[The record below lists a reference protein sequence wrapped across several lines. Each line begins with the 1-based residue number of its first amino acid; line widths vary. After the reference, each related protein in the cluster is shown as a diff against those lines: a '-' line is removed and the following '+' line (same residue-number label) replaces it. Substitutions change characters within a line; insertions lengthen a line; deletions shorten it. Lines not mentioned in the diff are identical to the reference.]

1 MPERAPDPP
10 FDLGAEHT
18 AERVCAPAIEHP
30 AEHRSPGGHAKP
42 SWRLRRRGDAP
53 DARWL
58 RWGLTPGLAVLALA
72 AQFQALRVVLQ
83 TGVWEALASA
93 SVASSASSATAILPD
108 AMPAGLAWQAVAA
121 LLAGGFVTCVLP
133 ASYRA
138 RRRVFWHIALFAFF
152 LPAAGMVVV
161 GGVLLLGYL
170 FPPPRTS
177 LAAGKVETPGFV
189 SHLVT
194 RVRHGAGMRLRA
206 RLRNVRGERDD
217 RVAALISVQALPSR
231 VTSEI
236 ARDLLADPVEE
247 VRLLAYGI
255 LDGLEKRIMQ
265 QIYAMRER
273 HESAP
278 DEDERAHAC
287 RCLAQL
293 YWELIYQNLVRGEVL
308 RFTLERVEQFAR
320 EALEQH
326 EDDASM
332 WYLLGR
338 CALLRE
344 RPEVAEMHLRQAQFH
359 SFPTE
364 RLLPWLAEAAF
375 QKRRYDRVAQLLG
388 GLGAGVSGAKGSPT
402 ATASPVVQPAV
413 RFWTR

>member
-1 MPERAPDPP
+1 MPERTSQ
-10 FDLGAEHT
+10 G
-18 AERVCAPAIEHP
+18 ERMTT
-30 AEHRSPGGHAKP
+30 G
-42 SWRLRRRGDAP
+42 RRRRQRRVGSG
-53 DARWL
+53 L
-58 RWGLTPGLAVLALA
+58 RLLQRAFALGLAVLAVA
-72 AQFQALRVVLQ
+72 AQAQALHLVIQ
-83 TGVWEALASA
+83 SEVWQAALADGGVPRVSMGA
-93 SVASSASSATAILPD
+93 V
-108 AMPAGLAWQAVAA
+108 LAWQAMAA
-121 LLAGGFVTCVLP
+121 LLAGGFVSCVLS
-133 ASYRA
+133 AGYRA
-138 RRRVFWHIALFAFF
+138 RHSAFWHIALITFF
-152 LPAAGMVVV
+152 LPGAGLCVVL
-161 GGVLLLGYL
+161 GVFLLGYL
-170 FPPPRTS
+170 FPPPREAQ
-177 LAAGKVETPGFV
+177 AAGRVTPPGFI
-189 SHLVT
+189 SHLVA

-206 RLRNVRGERDD
+206 RLRNLRGERDD

-255 LDGLEKRIMQ
+255 LDGMEKRIMQ

-273 HESAP
+273 HAAAQ

-308 RFTLERVEQFAR
+308 RFTLARVEQFAR
-320 EALEQH
+320 DTLEQH

-344 RPEVAEMHLRQAQFH
+344 TPDVAEMYLRHAQFH

-375 QKRRYDRVAQLLG
+375 QKRRYDRVSQLLG
-388 GLGAGVSGAKGSPT
+388 GLGASATGAKG
-402 ATASPVVQPAV
+402 ATASPAVQPAV

>member
-1 MPERAPDPP
+1 MPERTSQ
-10 FDLGAEHT
+10 G
-18 AERVCAPAIEHP
+18 ERVMTG
-30 AEHRSPGGHAKP
+30 R
-42 SWRLRRRGDAP
+42 RLRQRGV
-53 DARWL
+53 ARGLRLL
-58 RWGLTPGLAVLALA
+58 RWTFTLGLAGLAVV
-72 AQFQALRVVLQ
+72 AQAQALRLVLQSDAGSASTLPLMQTPDVPAASTSVVLL
-83 TGVWEALASA
+83 V
-93 SVASSASSATAILPD
+93 
-108 AMPAGLAWQAVAA
+108 LAWQAVSA
-121 LLAGGFVTCVLP
+121 LLAGGFMTCVLP
-133 ASYRA
+133 ASYLG
-138 RRRVFWHIALFAFF
+138 RRGAFWHIALITFF
-152 LPAAGMVVV
+152 LPGAGLAVVF
-161 GGVLLLGYL
+161 GVLLIGYV
-170 FPPPRTS
+170 FPPPRET
-177 LAAGKVETPGFV
+177 LAAGRVTAPGFV
-189 SHLVT
+189 SHLMA

-206 RLRNVRGERDD
+206 RLRNVQGERDD

-255 LDGLEKRIMQ
+255 LDGMEKRIMQ
-265 QIYAMRER
+265 QIYAMRDR
-273 HESAP
+273 HAAAQ

-287 RCLAQL
+287 RRLAQL

-320 EALEQH
+320 DTLEQH

-344 RPEVAEMHLRQAQFH
+344 APDVAEMYLRHAQFH

-375 QKRRYDRVAQLLG
+375 QKRRYDRVSQLLG
-388 GLGAGVSGAKGSPT
+388 GLGAGVTGAKGVAN
-402 ATASPVVQPAV
+402 ATASPAVQPAV

>member
-1 MPERAPDPP
+1 MPERTSQR
-10 FDLGAEHT
+10 G
-18 AERVCAPAIEHP
+18 V
-30 AEHRSPGGHAKP
+30 
-42 SWRLRRRGDAP
+42 WRLRQHGAERGV
-53 DARWL
+53 RLL
-58 RWGLTPGLAVLALA
+58 RGVLTWGLAALALMAQWRALCLALQGQTAGWGHVLADA
-72 AQFQALRVVLQ
+72 
-83 TGVWEALASA
+83 
-93 SVASSASSATAILPD
+93 ATAATTASMSPD
-108 AMPAGLAWQAVAA
+108 AMPDVLMWQAVAA
-121 LLAGGFVTCVLP
+121 LFAGGFMTCALP
-133 ASYRA
+133 SGYRE
-138 RRRVFWHIALFAFF
+138 RRGLFWHIALVTFF
-152 LPAAGMVVV
+152 LPVAGIVVMM
-161 GGVLLLGYL
+161 GVLLMGYL
-170 FPPPRTS
+170 FPPPRE
-177 LAAGKVETPGFV
+177 LPAAGRVDTPGFV
-189 SHLVT
+189 AHLLS
-194 RVRHGAGMRLRA
+194 RVRHGAGVRLRA

-231 VTSEI
+231 MTSEI
-236 ARDLLADPVEE
+236 ARDLLGDPVEE

-265 QIYAMRER
+265 QIFAMRDR
-273 HESAP
+273 HAAAHD
-278 DEDERAHAC
+278 DEDRAHAC
-287 RCLAQL
+287 VGLAQL

-344 RPEVAEMHLRQAQFH
+344 NADVAEMHLRQAQFH

-375 QKRRYDRVAQLLG
+375 QKRRYARVSHLLG
-388 GLGAGVSGAKGSPT
+388 GLGAGVTGAKGASS
-402 ATASPVVQPAV
+402 ATASPAVQPAV

>member
-1 MPERAPDPP
+1 MPERTP
-10 FDLGAEHT
+10 
-18 AERVCAPAIEHP
+18 ERSA
-30 AEHRSPGGHAKP
+30 AKP
-42 SWRLRRRGDAP
+42 AWRLRQNGAARGIRLV
-53 DARWL
+53 RWV
-58 RWGLTPGLAVLALA
+58 LTLALAVLAVT
-72 AQFQALRVVLQ
+72 AQWQAVRLVLQ
-83 TGVWEALASA
+83 GDAWGVS
-93 SVASSASSATAILPD
+93 SVTSD
-108 AMPAGLAWQAVAA
+108 AMPYVLAWQAVAA
-121 LLAGGFVTCVLP
+121 LFAGGFMTVALP
-133 ASYRA
+133 SGYRE
-138 RRRVFWHIALFAFF
+138 RRGVFWHIALVTFF
-152 LPAAGMVVV
+152 LPVAGMVVV
-161 GGVLLLGYL
+161 MGVLAMGYL
-170 FPPPRTS
+170 FPPPREMPS
-177 LAAGKVETPGFV
+177 AGRVSAPGFV

-206 RLRNVRGERDD
+206 RLRNVQGERDD

-236 ARDLLADPVEE
+236 ARDLLGDPVEE

-265 QIYAMRER
+265 QIFAMRDRYTAAE
-273 HESAP
+273 
-278 DEDERAHAC
+278 DDDERAHAC
-287 RCLAQL
+287 VRLAQL

-344 RPEVAEMHLRQAQFH
+344 NPDVAEMHLRQAQFH

-375 QKRRYDRVAQLLG
+375 QKRRYDRVSYLLG
-388 GLGAGVSGAKGSPT
+388 GLGAGVTGAKGAAS

>member
-1 MPERAPDPP
+1 MRQWTLTSGLAALAVAAQWQVLRLVFGAAGAWETLSEASTSAASAGAASATIAPD
-10 FDLGAEHT
+10 
-18 AERVCAPAIEHP
+18 V
-30 AEHRSPGGHAKP
+30 
-42 SWRLRRRGDAP
+42 
-53 DARWL
+53 
-58 RWGLTPGLAVLALA
+58 
-72 AQFQALRVVLQ
+72 
-83 TGVWEALASA
+83 
-93 SVASSASSATAILPD
+93 
-108 AMPAGLAWQAVAA
+108 MPAVLAWQAVAA
-121 LLAGGFVTCVLP
+121 LLTGGFMAWVLP
-133 ASYRA
+133 ASYRP
-138 RRRVFWHIALFAFF
+138 RRHVFWHVAAIAFF
-152 LPAAGMVVV
+152 LPVAGMVVMT
-161 GGVLLLGYL
+161 GVLLMGYL
-170 FPPPRTS
+170 FPPPRAPV
-177 LAAGKVETPGFV
+177 AAGRVHAPGFV
-189 SHLVT
+189 SHLMT
-194 RVRHGAGMRLRA
+194 RVRHGAGVRLRA
-206 RLRNVRGERDD
+206 RLRNVQGERDD

-236 ARDLLADPVEE
+236 ARDLLGDPVEE

-265 QIYAMRER
+265 QIFAMRER
-273 HESAP
+273 HEAAP
-278 DEDERAHAC
+278 DDDERAHAS

-320 EALEQH
+320 ETLEQH

-344 RPEVAEMHLRQAQFH
+344 NPDLAEMHLRQAQFH

-375 QKRRYDRVAQLLG
+375 QKRRYDRVSQLLG
-388 GLGAGVSGAKGSPT
+388 GLGAGAAGAKGASH
-402 ATASPVVQPAV
+402 AAGSPVVQPTV

>member
-1 MPERAPDPP
+1 M
-10 FDLGAEHT
+10 AEHT
-18 AERVCAPAIEHP
+18 SQGERVTT
-30 AEHRSPGGHAKP
+30 G
-42 SWRLRRRGDAP
+42 WRLRQRGV
-53 DARWL
+53 AR
-58 RWGLTPGLAVLALA
+58 GLSLLQSTFTLGLGVLAVA
-72 AQFQALRVVLQ
+72 AQVQAMRLVLGSDAGSASMQTPDVPAASTSVVLM
-83 TGVWEALASA
+83 V
-93 SVASSASSATAILPD
+93 
-108 AMPAGLAWQAVAA
+108 LAWQAVSA
-121 LLAGGFVTCVLP
+121 LLAGGFMTGVLP
-133 ASYRA
+133 ASYRG
-138 RRRVFWHIALFAFF
+138 RRDAFWHIALITFF
-152 LPAAGMVVV
+152 LPVAGLAVVL
-161 GGVLLLGYL
+161 GVLLIGYV
-170 FPPPRTS
+170 FPPPREALT
-177 LAAGKVETPGFV
+177 AGRVKAPGFV
-189 SHLVT
+189 SHLMA
-194 RVRHGAGMRLRA
+194 RVRHGGGMRLRA
-206 RLRNVRGERDD
+206 RLRNLHGERDD
-217 RVAALISVQALPSR
+217 RVAALVSVQALPSR

-255 LDGLEKRIMQ
+255 LDGMEKRIMQ
-265 QIYAMRER
+265 QIYAMRDR
-273 HESAP
+273 HEAAQ

-287 RCLAQL
+287 RRLAQL

-320 EALEQH
+320 DALEQH

-344 RPEVAEMHLRQAQFH
+344 TPEAAEMYLRHAQFH

-388 GLGAGVSGAKGSPT
+388 GLGAGATGAKGAVS
-402 ATASPVVQPAV
+402 ATASPAVQPVV

>member
-1 MPERAPDPP
+1 MPERTSQ
-10 FDLGAEHT
+10 G
-18 AERVCAPAIEHP
+18 ERVTT
-30 AEHRSPGGHAKP
+30 G
-42 SWRLRRRGDAP
+42 RRRRQRSVASG
-53 DARWL
+53 L
-58 RWGLTPGLAVLALA
+58 RLLQWAFTLGLAVMAVVMQA
-72 AQFQALRVVLQ
+72 QALRLVIQSEV
-83 TGVWEALASA
+83 
-93 SVASSASSATAILPD
+93 
-108 AMPAGLAWQAVAA
+108 WQAPPGDIDAPLAPMLGPMSAALVWQAAAA
-121 LLAGGFVTCVLP
+121 LLAGGFMVRVLP
-133 ASYRA
+133 PSYGA
-138 RRRVFWHIALFAFF
+138 RHSAFWHIALITFF
-152 LPAAGMVVV
+152 LPGAGLTVVL
-161 GGVLLLGYL
+161 GVLLIGYL
-170 FPPPRTS
+170 FPPPREAMASGRVTP
-177 LAAGKVETPGFV
+177 PGFI
-189 SHLVT
+189 SHLVA

-206 RLRNVRGERDD
+206 RLRNLRGERDD

-255 LDGLEKRIMQ
+255 LDGMEKRIMQ
-265 QIYAMRER
+265 QIYAMRDR
-273 HESAP
+273 HAAAQ
-278 DEDERAHAC
+278 DEDERAHAS

-320 EALEQH
+320 DTLEQH

-344 RPEVAEMHLRQAQFH
+344 TPDVAEMYLRHAQFH

-375 QKRRYDRVAQLLG
+375 QKRRYDRVSQLLG
-388 GLGAGVSGAKGSPT
+388 GMGANATGAKGPM
-402 ATASPVVQPAV
+402 ASPAVQPVV

>member
-1 MPERAPDPP
+1 M
-10 FDLGAEHT
+10 L
-18 AERVCAPAIEHP
+18 
-30 AEHRSPGGHAKP
+30 
-42 SWRLRRRGDAP
+42 RL
-53 DARWL
+53 L
-58 RWGLTPGLAVLALA
+58 RWVSTPALAGLAALA
-72 AQFQALRVVLQ
+72 QWQALRPVL
-83 TGVWEALASA
+83 GG
-93 SVASSASSATAILPD
+93 
-108 AMPAGLAWQAVAA
+108 AMPGMVAHAVFSDPMACALAWQAIAA
-121 LLAGGFVTCVLP
+121 VFAGGFMTCALP
-133 ASYRA
+133 SGYRE
-138 RRRVFWHIALFAFF
+138 RRGVFSHIALMTFF
-152 LPAAGMVVV
+152 LPVAGMVVV
-161 GGVLLLGYL
+161 MGVLLMGYL
-170 FPPPRTS
+170 FPPPREL
-177 LAAGKVETPGFV
+177 LAAGRVETPGFI

-206 RLRNVRGERDD
+206 RLRNVQGELDD

-265 QIYAMRER
+265 QVFAMRER
-273 HESAP
+273 HATAQ
-278 DEDERAHAC
+278 DDDERAHAC
-287 RCLAQL
+287 VRLAQL
-293 YWELIYQNLVRGEVL
+293 YWELIYQDLVRGEVL
-308 RFTLERVEQFAR
+308 RFTLARVEHFAR
-320 EALEQH
+320 EAIEQR

-344 RPEVAEMHLRQAQFH
+344 NPDVAEMHLRQAQFH

-388 GLGAGVSGAKGSPT
+388 GLGAASAGSAGNGGDAST
-402 ATASPVVQPAV
+402 AGIADIAGIAGTRATGSATASPLVQPVV
-413 RFWTR
+413 RFWTRRAP

>member
-1 MPERAPDPP
+1 MPERTSQ
-10 FDLGAEHT
+10 G
-18 AERVCAPAIEHP
+18 ERVTT
-30 AEHRSPGGHAKP
+30 G
-42 SWRLRRRGDAP
+42 WRRRQNGA
-53 DARWL
+53 ARGL
-58 RWGLTPGLAVLALA
+58 RLLQWAFTFAIAVFAVA
-72 AQFQALRVVLQ
+72 AQAQALRLVLQ
-83 TGVWEALASA
+83 DETWNPLPQALDSA
-93 SVASSASSATAILPD
+93 RVSMSAV
-108 AMPAGLAWQAVAA
+108 LAWQAVAA
-121 LLAGGFVTCVLP
+121 LLAGGFMICVLP
-133 ASYRA
+133 ASYRG
-138 RRRVFWHIALFAFF
+138 RRGAFWHIALITFF
-152 LPAAGMVVV
+152 LPGAGLTVVL
-161 GGVLLLGYL
+161 GVLLIGYL
-170 FPPPRTS
+170 FPPPREA
-177 LAAGKVETPGFV
+177 LAAGQVTPPGFI
-189 SHLVT
+189 SHLVA

-206 RLRNVRGERDD
+206 RLRNVQGERDD

-255 LDGLEKRIMQ
+255 LDGMEKRITQ
-265 QIYAMRER
+265 QIYAMRDR
-273 HESAP
+273 HAAAQ

-287 RCLAQL
+287 RRLAEL

-320 EALEQH
+320 DALEQH

-344 RPEVAEMHLRQAQFH
+344 TPDAAEMYLRHAQFH
-359 SFPTE
+359 NFPTE

-375 QKRRYDRVAQLLG
+375 QKRRYDRVSQLLG
-388 GLGAGVSGAKGSPT
+388 GVGAGVAGARGS
-402 ATASPVVQPAV
+402 TASPAVQPAV

>member
-1 MPERAPDPP
+1 MPER
-10 FDLGAEHT
+10 T
-18 AERVCAPAIEHP
+18 SQRERATT
-30 AEHRSPGGHAKP
+30 G
-42 SWRLRRRGDAP
+42 RRRRQRRVASD
-53 DARWL
+53 L
-58 RWGLTPGLAVLALA
+58 RLLQWAFTLGLAVLAVA
-72 AQFQALRVVLQ
+72 TQAQALHLVIQ
-83 TGVWEALASA
+83 SEAWQAAPGGVGVPQ
-93 SVASSASSATAILPD
+93 VAMGAV
-108 AMPAGLAWQAVAA
+108 LAWQAIAA

-133 ASYRA
+133 VGYRA
-138 RRRVFWHIALFAFF
+138 RHSAFWHIALITFF
-152 LPAAGMVVV
+152 LPGAGLTVVL
-161 GGVLLLGYL
+161 GVLLLGYL
-170 FPPPRTS
+170 FPPPREAA
-177 LAAGKVETPGFV
+177 AAGRVTSPGFV
-189 SHLVT
+189 SHLVA

-206 RLRNVRGERDD
+206 RLRNLRGERDD

-255 LDGLEKRIMQ
+255 LDGMEKRIMQ

-273 HESAP
+273 HAAAH

-308 RFTLERVEQFAR
+308 RFTLARVEQFAR
-320 EALEQH
+320 DTLEQH

-344 RPEVAEMHLRQAQFH
+344 TPDVAERYLRQAQFH

-375 QKRRYDRVAQLLG
+375 QKRRYDRVSQLLG
-388 GLGAGVSGAKGSPT
+388 GLGASATGAKG
-402 ATASPVVQPAV
+402 ATASPAVQPAV